1 MQKSGQA
8 RHDKAV
14 CETWRYIYPYFA
26 ADTGGIRLE
35 KTLQFIQVTQ
45 QIFCPF
51 VVNHSVLSK
60 LYPPGGAVEQ
70 ADAQLM
76 F

>member
-8 RHDKAV
+8 RHDEAV
-14 CETWRYIYPYFA
+14 CETWRDIYPYFA

-51 VVNHSVLSK
+51 VVKSR
-60 LYPPGGAVEQ
+60 PE
-70 ADAQLM
+70 
-76 F
+76 

>member
-1 MQKSGQA
+1 MTRLFA
-8 RHDKAV
+8 RH
-14 CETWRYIYPYFA
+14 
-26 ADTGGIRLE
+26 GGISTRILPLILAGSRLE

-70 ADAQLM
+70 ADA
-76 F
+76 